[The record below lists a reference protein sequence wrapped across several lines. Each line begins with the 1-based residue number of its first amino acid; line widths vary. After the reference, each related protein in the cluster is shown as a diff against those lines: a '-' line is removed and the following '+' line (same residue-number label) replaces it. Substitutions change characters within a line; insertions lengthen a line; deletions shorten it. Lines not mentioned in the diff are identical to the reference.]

1 MASFVSGGTTMKSS
15 VIKRSIVLGGHKTS
29 VSLEDAFWN
38 GLRDIAERRQENLSR
53 LIGNINAKRRHGS
66 LSSACRLYVLRDYQ
80 DRCCALVNVQSG
92 TIGAG
97 L

>member
-1 MASFVSGGTTMKSS
+1 MKSAIVKHS
-15 VIKRSIVLGGHKTS
+15 VKVAGRHTTVNI
-29 VSLEDAFWN
+29 EDAFWS
-38 GLRDIAERRQENLSR
+38 GLRDIAERRHENLSR
-53 LIGNINAKRRHGS
+53 LIGNINAERLHGS

>member
-1 MASFVSGGTTMKSS
+1 MKSAIVKHS
-15 VIKRSIVLGGHKTS
+15 VKVAGRHTTVNI
-29 VSLEDAFWN
+29 EDAFWN

-53 LIGNINAKRRHGS
+53 LIGNINAERRHGS

-80 DRCCALVNVQSG
+80 DRCYTLRNFRSG